1 MKNNYSMTY
10 VLLGFCAVM
19 AASYL
24 GSRIKQKFS
33 ANETNDE
40 YKLIKQYLLNDSVLY
55 GKNRPKL
62 WIHSSYELN
71 ARKWKNYMS
80 RTSTDLNQPYL
91 YLTIQSIIN
100 HCGDDFHIC
109 LIDDDSFEKLIPGWT
124 TVVQNIAD
132 PMRSRYRQLGL
143 MQLLYIYG
151 GMVVPNSFLCTK
163 NLIDVYRQGVQNK
176 TPFIAETISK
186 SFTKDRFLPNILFMG
201 SKKEDG
207 VIQNLIHKLEE
218 SHINFSKEQEFLG
231 IISLWCSEQIEN
243 KNMQLLDGKL
253 VGVKTN
259 IEKPVLLEHLLSDD
273 YIDYDDSLLHG
284 ILIPQH
290 ELLKRPKYQWYSI
303 LPVDDVLEADCILSK
318 YFKTS
323 MVNNPV
329 DKFYKTRSE
338 NTSMVAI

>member
-1 MKNNYSMTY
+1 MKNNYSMSY
-10 VLLGFCAVM
+10 MLFGFCAVM
-19 AASYL
+19 AASYI
-24 GSRIKQKFS
+24 GSKIKQNFV

-40 YKLIKQYLLNDSVLY
+40 YKLIKQYLLNDSALY

-71 ARKWKNYMS
+71 ARKWKNFMS

-124 TVVQNIAD
+124 IIMRNTAE
-132 PMRSRYRQLGL
+132 PMRSRYRELGL

-151 GMVVPNSFLCTK
+151 GMMVPNSYLCMK
-163 NLIDVYRQGVQNK
+163 NLIEIYKQGIQKK

-186 SFTKDRFLPNILFMG
+186 TFTKERFQPNISFIG
-201 SKKEDG
+201 SKKEDRL
-207 VIQNLIHKLEE
+207 IQELIHKLEN
-218 SHINFSKEQEFLG
+218 HVTDFSKEQEFLG
-231 IISLWCSEQIEN
+231 IISVWCSEQIDN
-243 KNMQLLDGKL
+243 QNMQLLDGKL
-253 VGVKTN
+253 IGVKNN
-259 IEKPVLLEHLLSDD
+259 IGKPVLLEHLLSDE
-273 YIDYDDSLLHG
+273 YIDYDESLLHG

-290 ELLKRPKYQWYSI
+290 ELLRRPKYQWYSI
-303 LPVDDVLEADCILSK
+303 LPVDDILETDCILSK

-323 MVNNPV
+323 MVNNSV
-329 DKFYKTRSE
+329 DQFYKSRSE
-338 NTSMVAI
+338 NISMVAI